1 MIELINQLANYN
13 QLMLSGLK
21 ETLYMVSIAILVA
34 VIFGIPLGVI
44 TTVTR
49 KGHILENKYIFKFT
63 NIIIN
68 LGRSIPFVIL
78 MVAIIPITRF
88 IVGTS
93 IGSSAAIVPL
103 SVAAIPFM
111 GRIVDNALLEID
123 KGVIEAAQSMGAT
136 PLEIIFKVLIP
147 ESLSAIILGVTL
159 MAISLISY
167 SAMAGAIGGGGL
179 GDIAIRYG
187 YQRFEPMVMIET
199 IVILVLLVQI
209 LQWLGN
215 KVANIFNHN

>member
-1 MIELINQLANYN
+1 MIKLINQLANYN
-13 QLMLSGLK
+13 QLMLSGFK
-21 ETLYMVSIAILVA
+21 ETLYMVGIAILIA
-34 VIFGIPLGVI
+34 VIFGIPLGII

-78 MVAIIPITRF
+78 MVAIIPFTRF

-136 PLEIIFKVLIP
+136 PVEIIFKVLIP
-147 ESLSAIILGVTL
+147 ESLSAIILGITL

-187 YQRFEPMVMIET
+187 YQRFEAMVMIET